1 MEEVTAAEEELE
13 KLEGEEEG
21 DGWVDGQEEGWVEV
35 EEEVMDEEVYEDEEA
50 EGGTGELG
58 RRIPRSA
65 SSSCNR

>member
-1 MEEVTAAEEELE
+1 M
-13 KLEGEEEG
+13 
-21 DGWVDGQEEGWVEV
+21 EV

-58 RRIPRSA
+58 RRIPRSV

>member
-1 MEEVTAAEEELE
+1 M
-13 KLEGEEEG
+13 
-21 DGWVDGQEEGWVEV
+21 EV
-35 EEEVMDEEVYEDEEA
+35 EEEVMDEEVYDDEEA